1 VTGVVTLDP
10 AVAAKANPDDTV
22 FIFARATAG
31 PRMPLA
37 ILKRQVKDLPVKF
50 TLDDSQA
57 MTPTMK
63 LSSFPEVI
71 VGARVSKTAQA
82 APQSGDLEGLSGTIK
97 VGATDV
103 AIVIDKIL
111 P

>member
-1 VTGVVTLDP
+1 
-10 AVAAKANPDDTV
+10 
-22 FIFARATAG
+22 
-31 PRMPLA
+31 
-37 ILKRQVKDLPVKF
+37 
-50 TLDDSQA
+50 
-57 MTPTMK
+57 
-63 LSSFPEVI
+63 
-71 VGARVSKTAQA
+71 VSKTAQA